1 MNAHAAL
8 RARFVAHI
16 KATGLPLVQ
25 VRRELRYSMFIRPH
39 FTRSLQTEAKDKE
52 MIVNLLDLRKKMVD
66 IVEQSFGGSRSF
78 RDGIKEAFDSFINSR
93 QNKPA
98 EMLAKYMSA
107 VLRGEV
113 VSDIGEEVLLDRSME
128 LFRHLQVMASALPQS
143 YLLHFNQFFSCRA
156 KICLKSFT
164 SPNSPDGCCCS
175 ALAASTLRKQPS
187 HASRRY
193 ATLACSVLHV
203 R

>member
-1 MNAHAAL
+1 M
-8 RARFVAHI
+8 
-16 KATGLPLVQ
+16 PLQ
-25 VRRELRYSMFIRPH
+25 N
-39 FTRSLQTEAKDKE
+39 EAKDKE
-52 MIVNLLDLRKKMVD
+52 MIVNLLELRKKMVD

-128 LFRHLQVMASALPQS
+128 LFRHLQVRGGGGGGGGGGDIMISALVS
-143 YLLHFNQFFSCRA
+143 L
-156 KICLKSFT
+156 
-164 SPNSPDGCCCS
+164 
-175 ALAASTLRKQPS
+175 
-187 HASRRY
+187 
-193 ATLACSVLHV
+193 
-203 R
+203 